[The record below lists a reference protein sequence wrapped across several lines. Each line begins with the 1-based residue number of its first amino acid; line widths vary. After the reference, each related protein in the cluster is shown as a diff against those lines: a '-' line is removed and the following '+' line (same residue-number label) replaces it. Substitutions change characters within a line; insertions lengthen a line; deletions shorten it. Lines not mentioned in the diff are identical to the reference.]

1 MTLTAEPAALT
12 ADLFARHVGQA
23 FRIQGGWH
31 VLTLNQVDRPPPQPW
46 HQDMGLTPFTLLF
59 SGPPGD
65 VLAEGLHTIVPED
78 GTAYGLYLI
87 PVHTPAAG
95 RQDYQ
100 AVFN

>member
-1 MTLTAEPAALT
+1 MTLTAEPVALT

-23 FRIQGGWH
+23 FRILGGRH
-31 VLTLNQVDRPPPQPW
+31 VLVLDQVDRPAPQPW
-46 HQDMGLTPFTLLF
+46 HRDMGLTPFTLLF

-65 VLAEGLHTIVPED
+65 VLAEGLHTIALED

-87 PVHTPAAG
+87 PVHTPAPG